1 VPYKGYMIEPAQ
13 CRAARALLDLNQ
25 DELAK
30 AAGLGH
36 ATLKRFERGVHM
48 LINNNM
54 AALIRAL
61 EEAGVEFIART
72 KTKGPGVRLRE

>member
-1 VPYKGYMIEPAQ
+1 MTSGS
-13 CRAARALLDLNQ
+13 AAAA
-25 DELAK
+25 E

-48 LINNNM
+48 LIENNM
-54 AALIRAL
+54 AALRRAL
-61 EEAGVEFIART
+61 EDAGVEFIDRG

>member
-1 VPYKGYMIEPAQ
+1 MP
-13 CRAARALLDLNQ
+13 RAARALLDLNQ